1 MGGYNEKKGWGR
13 AKRNFLILNEKK
25 KMEEKGHHELS
36 IDIHE

>member
-1 MGGYNEKKGWGR
+1 MRKKDGEGQR
-13 AKRNFLILNEKK
+13 EIFLILNEKK